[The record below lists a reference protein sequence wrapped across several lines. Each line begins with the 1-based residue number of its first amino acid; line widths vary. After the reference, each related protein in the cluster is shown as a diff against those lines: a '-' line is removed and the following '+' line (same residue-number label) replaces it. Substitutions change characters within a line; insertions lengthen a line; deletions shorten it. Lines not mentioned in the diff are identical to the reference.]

1 QGSLAYKSDGFYN
14 AGKVKRPDVDALV
27 EQGAAFYDIADRK
40 KVYRKIDE
48 IVLGEAWYVPLLY
61 GVTCAAAGARVQ
73 NLDTLLANDGK
84 YNLREL
90 WLKA

>member
-1 QGSLAYKSDGFYN
+1 MSFELPRLQSAADTAAAMAAITAAVA
-14 AGKVKRPDVDALV
+14 AG
-27 EQGAAFYDIADRK
+27 
-40 KVYRKIDE
+40 E

-61 GVTCAAAGARVQ
+61 AVTYSAANARVQ

-84 YNLREL
+84 FNLREL